1 MSFSSLK
8 FIFLFVFFYFPL
20 AHSQSNI
27 CLTDFNEILAEDSL
41 EQIKSMRQKANKH
54 CLECG
59 TTSCTLKQWDEANIA
74 NQKIC
79 NRLFCKPIKRT
90 QKKTLFASSENH
102 GLGQTKVVFSY
113 AINTNGR
120 ITDVDIIDLEGEMD
134 KKRALS
140 FLRDNL
146 KALRYEPVEIN
157 GKEYFL
163 RDLQGSTGWNIYE
176 K

>member
-1 MSFSSLK
+1 MHAIEKWYEVIKSDNPDK
-8 FIFLFVFFYFPL
+8 Y
-20 AHSQSNI
+20 
-27 CLTDFNEILAEDSL
+27 DEILAEDSL

-102 GLGQTKVVFSY
+102 GFGQKST
-113 AINTNGR
+113 
-120 ITDVDIIDLEGEMD
+120 L
-134 KKRALS
+134 KR
-140 FLRDNL
+140 
-146 KALRYEPVEIN
+146 
-157 GKEYFL
+157 
-163 RDLQGSTGWNIYE
+163 
-176 K
+176 